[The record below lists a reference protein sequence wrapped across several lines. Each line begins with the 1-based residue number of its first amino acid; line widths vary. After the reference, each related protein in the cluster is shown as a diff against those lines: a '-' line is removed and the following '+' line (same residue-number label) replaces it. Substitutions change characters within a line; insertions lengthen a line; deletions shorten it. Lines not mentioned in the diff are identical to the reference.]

1 MAIINR
7 VGDTITIK
15 LTADEQE
22 TMDYVQSLSSIFFSN
37 FINNFLAGRK
47 LQQLN
52 DLKEQ
57 LVQNFDRASL
67 KAEIAK
73 QRGPH

>member
-1 MAIINR
+1 MAIIIR

-22 TMDYVQSLSSIFFSN
+22 TMDYVQSISSIFFSN

-47 LQQLN
+47 LQQLEE
-52 DLKEQ
+52 LKQEF
-57 LVQNFDRASL
+57 VQSFDRTTL

-73 QRGPH
+73 KVK